1 MWDQKYPFAVLLI
14 FAHIFKASCMGSGSL
29 TFAIDDT
36 GSMGDDIDQ
45 VKRGANRILD
55 IVFNEKSSAIDNM
68 VLVSINEPISEVRAI
83 TTDRYTFR
91 QALDALEPHD
101 TILNDC
107 PEPSMTGTLLALEKS
122 HPDSYI
128 YVFTDASAKDSPIAS
143 QVMELC
149 QRKQSQINFILTG
162 VCDNRDQ
169 APGVNVYYDV
179 AAACSGLAFFVGPE
193 SLNPVIRTIEETING
208 NKTVMVTTTVPSGV
222 ITKIRF
228 TIDDRTEY
236 AVVYVAGSYVS
247 LTISGSPAIIEDI
260 MRNHNGIVVKV
271 IKETAAGDFV
281 ATVRGARSTSVIIV
295 GRTDFLFDYGFSKL
309 VPKSLADTTSQPIA
323 NSDVYLSILINDP
336 GHLVKIT
343 TAYILG
349 MNENIISSLPLNQIS
364 TDFYITNPFTTP
376 SEKIQI
382 VVEGIVISTGKIIR
396 RMSKIPITPQ
406 KPIKVEIDTMDPVVN
421 IEEGERTEVE
431 YDGTVKLT
439 CKVSGYPKPEIIW
452 TDSRGATVK
461 SVSSILQVPYDY
473 ISYVTISNIK
483 KGDRFECNAVNN
495 KASDAKIIDVVVKDA
510 FEVKSIPQGTIRV
523 HYGSSGIITC
533 DITSKQPMNIRW
545 YYEDDKTRRDR
556 EIFSSNTYKISAD
569 GKQLIIKK
577 MYLKTVGKYT
587 CKATLTN
594 HNDVQKIFS
603 TRVTADGLVAPVASG
618 EKSQKATKGS
628 AAHIHCNVKGYPK
641 PVISWQFKGAA
652 AQNFVNLGNHG
663 VYRIPSVQENHAGYY
678 KCVAVNVI
686 GSAAHVTTLIVQDP
700 PKITTIHTDYY
711 KSKEGAAVL
720 KMPCD
725 ATGIP
730 KPSIIWKKN
739 GATIT
744 PNSKYSI
751 EAGALI
757 IKKITVEDASSYTC
771 EASNEVGAASAT
783 FKTIILQAPRV
794 FGVGFKEVTLGTSA
808 TIECKVFH
816 GIPLPNITWQ
826 FKNTSSIEYQPLRES
841 DEIKW
846 NPQPAVV
853 NVLKISN
860 LSSNHSGRYKCVAT
874 NELGTTEHI
883 TFLIVQSPPKI
894 ISTTLLH
901 KGVEGD
907 IALRI
912 PCTTTGEPIP
922 TITWKVDGAIITP
935 STKYAV
941 EDGALVIHSPTR
953 TDSKSYTCE
962 ANNVLGTVSAVFQAQ
977 INDPPKITTIH
988 TGDYKSKEGAALLKM
1003 PCDVTGIPKPSII
1016 WKKNGATITPNSKY
1030 SIEAGALIIK
1040 NVAVED
1046 ASSYTCEASNEVGA
1060 ASATFKTIILQTPRV
1075 FGVGFKEATLGTSA
1089 TIECKVFHG
1098 IPLPNITWQFKNTSS
1113 IEYQPLRESDEIK
1126 WNPQPAVVNVLKISN
1141 LTSNHT
1147 GRYKCVA
1154 TNELGTT
1161 EHITLLIVQSPPKI
1175 ISTTLLRKGV
1185 EGDIAL
1191 RIPCT
1196 TTGEPIPTITWKV
1209 DGAIITPNTKYAV
1222 EDGALVI
1229 RNPIRNDSKSYT
1241 CEANNVLGTD
1251 SAVFKVK
1258 VNEYVGYGDKYKVFI
1273 KEGENR
1279 KLYCDGHN
1287 SNSQTV
1293 RWLVADVDLKLK
1305 EPYLYFEKATVDKDG
1320 NYTCRVS
1327 DKHGNTFTH
1336 TYVVDVGRPPK
1347 FKYANLQTVDWRG
1360 DVRNVLSNCD
1370 SEAKPLANTTWY
1382 FDGKMLSDNDLKQL
1396 ENRFKWGRYSC
1407 NVFNVHGSIQRSFE
1421 VASPECYINKNVKDS
1436 EDTPLILNSDLTWP
1450 SWKTPNNHYLMKPQE
1465 SIKVFCPGQATT
1477 VNEFQTFNT
1486 NSLQATCVKQ
1496 DIFEID
1502 GKNYVLKDLRCKN
1515 NVTPSIRNEK
1525 SKCLTE
1531 TSEMIRV
1538 GYEVKGLLGTYDVCF
1553 DYDKNVPLYTRALLS
1568 GAYDT
1573 PKTTNTWHKYPVIA
1587 DEKLD
1592 KGMACKDSLSSCC
1605 YSRTLL
1611 VNDRIFNERQARDTT
1626 FIKPLNTILQWRPC
1640 TSRMTTWENIND
1652 MVRTQIQGFGKFYV
1666 WSGTHTIQEE
1676 DGAYIPRYLWMVLKF
1691 NEENNL
1697 AIVHVNAQTPTDNDI
1712 KCRNTCNEDQQPW
1725 FTPADKFTYCC
1736 RVDEFLAEFNLKGH
1750 GIGA

>member
-757 IKKITVEDASSYTC
+757 IK
-771 EASNEVGAASAT
+771 
-783 FKTIILQAPRV
+783 
-794 FGVGFKEVTLGTSA
+794 
-808 TIECKVFH
+808 
-816 GIPLPNITWQ
+816 
-826 FKNTSSIEYQPLRES
+826 
-841 DEIKW
+841 
-846 NPQPAVV
+846 
-853 NVLKISN
+853 
-860 LSSNHSGRYKCVAT
+860 
-874 NELGTTEHI
+874 
-883 TFLIVQSPPKI
+883 
-894 ISTTLLH
+894 
-901 KGVEGD
+901 
-907 IALRI
+907 
-912 PCTTTGEPIP
+912 
-922 TITWKVDGAIITP
+922 
-935 STKYAV
+935 
-941 EDGALVIHSPTR
+941 
-953 TDSKSYTCE
+953 
-962 ANNVLGTVSAVFQAQ
+962 
-977 INDPPKITTIH
+977 
-988 TGDYKSKEGAALLKM
+988 
-1003 PCDVTGIPKPSII
+1003 
-1016 WKKNGATITPNSKY
+1016 
-1030 SIEAGALIIK
+1030 